1 MAFEWFKMYKHEE
14 NIERD
19 VTDRVYEYV
28 CEFYSVESII
38 DLTEEQIDEIERF
51 MEDNVNEYNVM
62 SVGFSNLLHDWDS
75 ENSYTEDE
83 YED

>member
-1 MAFEWFKMYKHEE
+1 
-14 NIERD
+14 
-19 VTDRVYEYV
+19 
-28 CEFYSVESII
+28 
-38 DLTEEQIDEIERF
+38 